1 MSELKPGGIVWAKC
15 GALHWPAELV
25 DFAKLPE
32 DIRNDFKSGKEPQ
45 FVVKFFDEDGSYEF
59 LKNDKNLFPYN
70 CDKKEDFIKK
80 GIVKSRTKSKEGA
93 KGWFAKF
100 PEDVIKCE
108 KLTGGDPKLL
118 EKEPYIEKND
128 RIDYSQYFGDQTEKQ
143 PKSGAGGKRKG
154 NTSSNATPTSS
165 PKKQRKA
172 SPTRPISHP
181 RFRPGG
187 EQHSVRIMQQPST
200 PVHLDLLKKE
210 ESKAASSPGAYTCQI
225 CGNSASRINVIMM
238 CTKMCNE
245 KAKNSKAAGNSKAT
259 NSPKATPKKTK
270 ATQAKETS
278 SRAKSTPKAKAASTP
293 AKATPKASTEKKT
306 EKSPSA
312 SSGRGRGR
320 GRPAKAAVSAEPDS
334 TPAAAKSTPKEKKP
348 RMTKKKKDEM
358 AKEQKKKLE
367 ERKKILGEWDEEE
380 DGEAEAEEKKKIKD
394 LTMNNSDGSDIESEQ
409 EAHFQVWFSARQFKI
424 IQFFIFFFFF
434 LCRKTIFKETF
445 TMMTTMMKKCLK
457 IVKTKRQRMKRR
469 WRK

>member
-1 MSELKPGGIVWAKC
+1 MSAGKLEAGSIVWAKC

-59 LKNDKNLFPYN
+59 LKNDKNLFAYN
-70 CDKKEDFIKK
+70 CEKKEEFIKK
-80 GIVKSRTKSKEGA
+80 GIVKSRSKSKEGA

-118 EKEPYIEKND
+118 DKEPYVEKND

-143 PKSGAGGKRKG
+143 PKSGTAGKRKG
-154 NTSSNATPTSS
+154 NATPTSS

-181 RFRPGG
+181 RFKPGG
-187 EQHSVRIMQQPST
+187 EQHQVRIMQQPST
-200 PVHLDLLKKE
+200 PTSMDLLKKE
-210 ESKAASSPGAYTCQI
+210 ESKAASSPGAYTCHI
-225 CGNSASRINVIMM
+225 CGNSASRMNVIIM
-238 CTKMCNE
+238 CTKSCIE
-245 KAKNSKAAGNSKAT
+245 KAKLKGNT

-270 ATQAKETS
+270 ATPAKETPK
-278 SRAKSTPKAKAASTP
+278 RAKATPKAKPASTP
-293 AKATPKASTEKKT
+293 AKAKASPATTEKKN
-306 EKSPSA
+306 EKSPAAATSA
-312 SSGRGRGR
+312 SGRGRGR
-320 GRPAKAAVSAEPDS
+320 PPKAKAVSAEPDS
-334 TPAAAKSTPKEKKP
+334 NPTPLTPASTKSTPKEKKP

-394 LTMNNSDGSDIESEQ
+394 LTANNSDGSDIESEQ
-409 EAHFQVWFSARQFKI
+409 EAYFQVCLLFGIYFSKE
-424 IQFFIFFFFF
+424 FFYDFF
-434 LCRKTIFKETF
+434 LCRKTIFKVTF
-445 TMMTTMMKKCLK
+445 TMTMKRMKNSLK
-457 IVKTKRQRMKRR
+457 IIKTKMQR
-469 WRK
+469 

>member
-1 MSELKPGGIVWAKC
+1 MG
-15 GALHWPAELV
+15 
-25 DFAKLPE
+25 
-32 DIRNDFKSGKEPQ
+32 
-45 FVVKFFDEDGSYEF
+45 KFFDEDGSYEF

-93 KGWFAKF
+93 KGWFEKF

-225 CGNSASRINVIMM
+225 CGNSASRINVI
-238 CTKMCNE
+238 KMCNE

-278 SRAKSTPKAKAASTP
+278 SRAKSTPKA
-293 AKATPKASTEKKT
+293 STEKKT

-320 GRPAKAAVSAEPDS
+320 GRPA
-334 TPAAAKSTPKEKKP
+334 
-348 RMTKKKKDEM
+348 
-358 AKEQKKKLE
+358 
-367 ERKKILGEWDEEE
+367 
-380 DGEAEAEEKKKIKD
+380 
-394 LTMNNSDGSDIESEQ
+394 
-409 EAHFQVWFSARQFKI
+409 
-424 IQFFIFFFFF
+424 
-434 LCRKTIFKETF
+434 
-445 TMMTTMMKKCLK
+445 
-457 IVKTKRQRMKRR
+457 
-469 WRK
+469 

>member
-93 KGWFAKF
+93 KGWFEKF

-245 KAKNSKAAGNSKAT
+245 KAKNSKAT

-270 ATQAKETS
+270 ATPAKETS

-409 EAHFQVWFSARQFKI
+409 EAYFQVCF
-424 IQFFIFFFFF
+424 
-434 LCRKTIFKETF
+434 
-445 TMMTTMMKKCLK
+445 
-457 IVKTKRQRMKRR
+457 V
-469 WRK
+469 